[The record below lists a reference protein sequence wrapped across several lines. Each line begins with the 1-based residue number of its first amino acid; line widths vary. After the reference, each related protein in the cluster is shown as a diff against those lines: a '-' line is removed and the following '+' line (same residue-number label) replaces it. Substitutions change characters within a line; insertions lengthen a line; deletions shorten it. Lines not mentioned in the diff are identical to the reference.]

1 MSTLAQL
8 KYGYDQASNRL
19 YRRDEVARSAGAE
32 FDELYGYDGLQ
43 RLTSMQRGTLHHG
56 IGTVPAN
63 LGVVV

>member
-32 FDELYGYDGLQ
+32 FDELYG
-43 RLTSMQRGTLHHG
+43 
-56 IGTVPAN
+56 
-63 LGVVV
+63 